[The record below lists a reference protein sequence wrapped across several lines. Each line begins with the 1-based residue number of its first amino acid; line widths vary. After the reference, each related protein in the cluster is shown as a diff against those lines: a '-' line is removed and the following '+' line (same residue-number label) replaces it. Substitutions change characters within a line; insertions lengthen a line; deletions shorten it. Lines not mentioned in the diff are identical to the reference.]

1 MTTLKRRAEAVA
13 DLREIGRYGAGEHGP
28 EVAAAYLQRIDDA
41 MEMLKKFPQI
51 GMPRDELRIGLRCLP
66 VRQHHIFYRYA
77 EGHIS
82 VVRVLHK
89 ARDAQRW
96 LE

>member
-1 MTTLKRRAEAVA
+1 MTTLKLRAEAVA
-13 DLREIGRYGAGEHGP
+13 DLREIGRYGAAEHGLDA
-28 EVAAAYLQRIDDA
+28 AAAYLQRIDDA
-41 MEMLKKFPQI
+41 MDMLKKFPQI
-51 GMPRDELRIGLRCLP
+51 GMACDELRDGLRSLP

-77 EGHIS
+77 DGHIS